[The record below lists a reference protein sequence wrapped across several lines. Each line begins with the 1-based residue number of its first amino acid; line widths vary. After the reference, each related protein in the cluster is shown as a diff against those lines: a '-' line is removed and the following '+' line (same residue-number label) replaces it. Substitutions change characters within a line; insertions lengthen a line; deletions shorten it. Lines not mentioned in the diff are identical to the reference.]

1 MIEATLHSLTYSPLQ
16 LCADAFFSFISSTVI
31 DSCTVA
37 VATNDTQK
45 RVWHISSNVCG
56 PHGHCISLPAGNFS
70 CSCDPGFTG
79 IYCHESESAL
89 DSQLPADCFL
99 SSLILTGNHA
109 VLTCFRLTITLII
122 SLAQRR
128 KENVSTAG
136 KLICIQIVLTLCVWD
151 NSLSRLNIYFITQVS
166 KVNVSK
172 QGFLRTSKTQCRGFF
187 IACIHTSH

>member
-1 MIEATLHSLTYSPLQ
+1 M
-16 LCADAFFSFISSTVI
+16 I

-79 IYCHESESAL
+79 TYCHESESAL
-89 DSQLPADCFL
+89 DSQLPADSFL
-99 SSLILTGNHA
+99 SSLIFTGNHA
-109 VLTCFRLTITLII
+109 VLTCFRLTIILII
-122 SLAQRR
+122 SLSQQR

-136 KLICIQIVLTLCVWD
+136 KLICIQIVLTLCRH
-151 NSLSRLNIYFITQVS
+151 NTENQQTEQVGLYQNF
-166 KVNVSK
+166 KNTVS
-172 QGFLRTSKTQCRGFF
+172 GFF
-187 IACIHTSH
+187 IACIHTLH